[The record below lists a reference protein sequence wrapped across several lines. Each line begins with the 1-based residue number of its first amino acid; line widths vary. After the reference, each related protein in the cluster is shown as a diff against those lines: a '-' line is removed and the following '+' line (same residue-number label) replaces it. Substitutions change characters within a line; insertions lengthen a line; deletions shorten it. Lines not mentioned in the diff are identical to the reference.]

1 MRHFVLKIGGAR
13 LNQLRRARRVI
24 GIQKTPLRHI
34 VAAGHNVDEPPA
46 VGPPQPHKKARVALV
61 IHRLVIRRVRPQPV
75 PVDAHRTMMLV
86 QHGIVQRPVV
96 VAPHQAVVGVG
107 YRIRQR
113 GARLQV
119 NNADG
124 EPFRPVKVH
133 AVGRQ
138 PVVGAV
144 LKPANARVIP
154 SLRQPVHIQQRLLR
168 PVGAAPPP
176 AVDGILPALLKAN
189 IVVVLALLLG
199 HGIVILL
206 DAPPDFGV
214 QRFLPR
220 AQGLQKSL
228 RVGVF
233 GPQVRHRRRVVR
245 IPQPAPGVGTGVAVS
260 REGIGTLRRNGS
272 GGHLVRRSHRI
283 VISSYA
289 DYADNVARWR
299 NGANGFG
306 ANGERS
312 QQGLEPTD
320 RMAPRAPHSSP
331 AGSARTDSDMETMAS
346 ISSPR

>member
-1 MRHFVLKIGGAR
+1 
-13 LNQLRRARRVI
+13 
-24 GIQKTPLRHI
+24 
-34 VAAGHNVDEPPA
+34 
-46 VGPPQPHKKARVALV
+46 
-61 IHRLVIRRVRPQPV
+61 
-75 PVDAHRTMMLV
+75 MLV

-119 NNADG
+119 NDADG

-138 PVVGAV
+138 PVVRAV

-168 PVGAAPPP
+168 PVGTAPPP
-176 AVDGILPALLKAN
+176 AVNGILPALLKAN
-189 IVVVLALLLG
+189 IVVILALLLR
-199 HGIVILL
+199 HRIVILL

-220 AQGLQKSL
+220 AQGLQKRL

-233 GPQVRHRRRVVR
+233 GSQVRHRRRVVR
-245 IPQPAPGVGTGVAVS
+245 IPQPAPGVGTGVAVGG
-260 REGIGTLRRNGS
+260 EGIGTLRRNGR
-272 GGHLVRRSHRI
+272 GGHLVRRSHR
-283 VISSYA
+283 VLLSSYA
-289 DYADNVARWR
+289 DCADNAL
-299 NGANGFG
+299 A
-306 ANGERS
+306 GET
-312 QQGLEPTD
+312 EPTD
-320 RMAPRAPHSSP
+320 LGPTGNGSHKDWSQGTGGRRAPHSSP